1 MKSTDVI
8 CIGLSCVDMSL
19 VGVDGDKFFHQ
30 PLNSADGITFS
41 VGGDATNE
49 ALTLS
54 RLGHKVKLMTRVGH
68 DFLGHFIEYTVKN
81 AGIDKSTIKIDD
93 TVETTVAVLVIG
105 KDDDRHYI
113 WMGKDRSVATFCGD
127 DIDYDA
133 LKDAKVVSLGSLMML
148 PSLTTDAIVKVFS
161 TAKEAGAIVCAD
173 IALGKRTPIDS
184 ILPVLPYV
192 DYFFPNLEE
201 GQLLTGLETKEEIV
215 NYLMEC
221 GVKTVVLK
229 LGGEGCYIKNAQTEM
244 IVKPYYVEP
253 VDTTGAGD
261 NFAAGFISGL
271 VRDLPLE
278 DCAKFASAC
287 SSIAV
292 QSVGASTGVKSM
304 EQVQAVIDNA
314 NNK

>member
-1 MKSTDVI
+1 MKSTDVV
-8 CIGLSCVDMSL
+8 CIGLSCVDISI
-19 VGVDGDKFFHQ
+19 VGVDGDKFFRQ
-30 PLNSADGITFS
+30 PLNTADTLKFS

-68 DFLGHFIEYTVKN
+68 DFLGHFIEWTVKSQ
-81 AGIDKSTIKIDD
+81 GIDKSTIKVDG
-93 TVETTVAVLVIG
+93 TVETTTAILVIG
-105 KDDDRHYI
+105 KNDDRHYI
-113 WMGKDRSVATFCGD
+113 WMGKDRSVSTFCGD
-127 DIDYDA
+127 DIDYEA

-148 PSLTTDAIVKVFS
+148 PSLKTEDIVKIFR

-173 IALGKRTPIDS
+173 IALGRRTPIDS

-201 GQLLTGLETKEEIV
+201 GQLLTGLETKEEICE
-215 NYLMEC
+215 YLLRC

-229 LGGEGCYIKNAQTEM
+229 LGGEGCYIRSADTEE
-244 IVKPYYVEP
+244 IVLPYYVEP

-271 VRDLPLE
+271 VRDLPLLE
-278 DCAKFASAC
+278 CAKFASAC
-287 SSIAV
+287 ASLAV
-292 QSVGASTGVKSM
+292 QSIGASTGVKSM

-314 NNK
+314 E